1 MKKLTMITLL
11 ALLASLFLGP
21 VQASS
26 TTYSFNL
33 LGGLHRNTAMDSSG
47 STIRLTGSGN
57 FDPAAATVVASGSF
71 TQVNA
76 SGSVVARG
84 TWSATHF
91 VSFVSFGGPHPGI
104 MGGVL
109 QLTVTLSPQG
119 GPPQTD
125 VPMSVTCAVFAPPGT
140 EEGTTVG
147 NFTEKTGG
155 LTLFHLNQ

>member
-21 VQASS
+21 VIQASS

-33 LGGLHRNTAMDSSG
+33 LGPNTAMDSSG
-47 STIRLTGSGN
+47 TIRLTGSGN
-57 FDPAAATVVASGSF
+57 LDPTAATVVASGSF

-91 VSFVSFGGPHPGI
+91 VSCVSFGGPHPGI
-104 MGGVL
+104 LGGVL
-109 QLTVTLSPQG
+109 QLTVTLSPKG

-125 VPMSVTCAVFAPPGT
+125 VP
-140 EEGTTVG
+140 
-147 NFTEKTGG
+147 
-155 LTLFHLNQ
+155 

>member
-1 MKKLTMITLL
+1 MKKLTMITLV

-21 VQASS
+21 VIQAISP
-26 TTYSFNL
+26 TYSFNL
-33 LGGLHRNTAMDSSG
+33 TGPNTAMDVSG
-47 STIRLTGSGN
+47 NSIRVTGSGN
-57 FDPAAATVVASGSF
+57 FDPVAATVVASGSF
-71 TQVNA
+71 TQFDA
-76 SGSVVARG
+76 SGFLVARG
-84 TWSATHF
+84 AWSATQF
-91 VSFVSFGGPHPGI
+91 VSFVAFGGPHRGI
-104 MGGVL
+104 LGGVL